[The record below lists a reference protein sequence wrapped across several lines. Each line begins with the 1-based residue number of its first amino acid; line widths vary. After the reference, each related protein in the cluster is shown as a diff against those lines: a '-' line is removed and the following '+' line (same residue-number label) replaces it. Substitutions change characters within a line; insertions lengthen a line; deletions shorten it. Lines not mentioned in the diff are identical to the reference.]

1 VRLSVKKLFR
11 ATGGTMRIVSRGSA
25 TAAALAFALAL
36 TSAAGVGCSSRAHGA
51 KSAADVAEST
61 PSSSTAAPAAAP
73 APASAKITQAA
84 FNEDSDGARFV
95 LSANA
100 PLLYTSYEP
109 RPDLLIVDLRDAAVA
124 PSFVTPKTSGELIE
138 SIKFEELDE
147 LGKRITRLSIT
158 HKASAKTDVRS
169 VGQGLAIAFE
179 GSSSAASSEPAEAAP
194 VETASAAPAPA
205 VSSAPL
211 PAETQA
217 AAAPTHAAPAPAS
230 SPAHHE
236 AEPSAARGEIAH
248 SLETVSVEAR
258 NGSVA
263 VTLIGDGWFAPKDF
277 VLANPP
283 RVVVDLPGVK
293 NDVRQ
298 RSVAVKGDLVTRVRV
313 SQFQTSPEMVT
324 RVVVDLAKPMPHAIV
339 ADGER
344 LAVVVGPDVE
354 AQAAAA
360 PAPRSEE
367 PAPAAEVRHES
378 PTVTTIAEAAPPP
391 PASPEPAP
399 ARVEPARVETASVE
413 AAPEPAAAAPSA
425 PAEKVAEMPAPSPSR
440 ASEPPAAKPAP
451 AVEKPAPTVAAEK
464 PAPPVE
470 KPIEKPAEKPVE
482 KPVAPPAPAVAEKA
496 SASASASAPAHQ
508 RIAPSL
514 STSKSSK
521 PAASRSDALFEAAAA
536 QLDQEQAAKP
546 DQGSAYRSRTITE
559 ASTQFTGEPISLDLK
574 DADIKD
580 VFRTISQLTGLN
592 IVIDPDVR
600 GTVTVQLE
608 DVPWDQALDLIL
620 KQNSLGYVLENNI
633 MRIATT
639 AKLQAEE
646 SDRARLAEARQAAE
660 PTRTVIKKLSYAR
673 AGEITPT
680 LQSVMSKRGSIVVDQ
695 RTNTLI
701 IREIPTYLPAVLQ
714 LIDNLDTATPQVVIE
729 SRIVETTKS
738 LGRSLGINWS
748 VRGNA
753 DNEHGNTTNLIFP
766 NSVAGGLNVGLGN
779 GPTVASL
786 VLGNILNTFNLD
798 VALTAAENQ
807 GLLKIISSPK
817 VTSLT
822 NTPAL
827 IQSGVQIPVQTT
839 VNNTTTVI
847 YVDATLKL
855 DVTPQITAEGTIL
868 LVVNVTKREP
878 AVALNLSLGQ
888 NVPLTI
894 REYRGQV
901 LVKDGGTTVIGGIF
915 QINDQDQN
923 NMIPGLWKIPVLG
936 NLFRNKTR
944 TEKHDEL
951 LIFITPRI
959 LRS

>member
-1 VRLSVKKLFR
+1 MRMAIR
-11 ATGGTMRIVSRGSA
+11 GTA
-25 TAAALAFALAL
+25 TATALAL
-36 TSAAGVGCSSRAHGA
+36 VWVAAAGCSSRGQKAQ
-51 KSAADVAEST
+51 SAADAAPVVT
-61 PSSSTAAPAAAP
+61 PAPAPSPAAANAPAAT
-73 APASAKITQAA
+73 AKITGTA
-84 FNEDSDGARFV
+84 FAEDADGARVV

-109 RPDLLIVDLRDAAVA
+109 RPNLLVVDLRDATVA
-124 PSFVTPKTSGELIE
+124 SNVATPKVGGMVE

-158 HKASAKTDVRS
+158 HNPEAHPDLRS
-169 VGQGLAIAFE
+169 VGQGLAIAFT
-179 GSSSAASSEPAEAAP
+179 GPTATAEAADAP
-194 VETASAAPAPA
+194 AETASVATAAAVESAPLAAPAPA
-205 VSSAPL
+205 AIP
-211 PAETQA
+211 
-217 AAAPTHAAPAPAS
+217 AAPKPAPVTV
-230 SPAHHE
+230 
-236 AEPSAARGEIAH
+236 ARGEAAH
-248 SLETVSVEAR
+248 ALESVTAQTKD
-258 NGSVA
+258 GKVA
-263 VTLIGDGWFAPKDF
+263 IVLLGDGWFSAKDF
-277 VLANPP
+277 ALANPP
-283 RVVVDLPGVK
+283 RIVVDLPGVK
-293 NDVRQ
+293 NEVKQ
-298 RSVAVKGDLVTRVRV
+298 RTIAVKDDVVTRVRI
-313 SQFQTSPEMVT
+313 SQFQTSPEYVT
-324 RVVVDLAKPMPHAIV
+324 RVVVDLARPMPHALV
-339 ADGER
+339 PDGER
-344 LAVVVGPDVE
+344 LAVVVGE
-354 AQAAAA
+354 NASAETMALAAEEAA
-360 PAPRSEE
+360 PAPSE
-367 PAPAAEVRHES
+367 PAASTAVASAPA
-378 PTVTTIAEAAPPP
+378 PTVEPPAPPSGSAPAPVTASVTTIADKPAPVADAPKVAVAPPP
-391 PASPEPAP
+391 PAPH
-399 ARVEPARVETASVE
+399 V
-413 AAPEPAAAAPSA
+413 
-425 PAEKVAEMPAPSPSR
+425 
-440 ASEPPAAKPAP
+440 EPPATEVKA
-451 AVEKPAPTVAAEK
+451 AVV
-464 PAPPVE
+464 APP
-470 KPIEKPAEKPVE
+470 PA
-482 KPVAPPAPAVAEKA
+482 PVAPPAPAVVA
-496 SASASASAPAHQ
+496 ASAPAP
-508 RIAPSL
+508 APPAPKAAPKP
-514 STSKSSK
+514 STT
-521 PAASRSDALFEAAAA
+521 ARGDALFEAAAA
-536 QLDQEQAAKP
+536 QLDQDQPNSQANGA
-546 DQGSAYRSRTITE
+546 SYRSRTISE
-559 ASTQFTGEPISLDLK
+559 AQGQFTGEPISLDLK

-592 IVIDPDVR
+592 IVIDPEVR

-639 AKLQAEE
+639 SKLQAEE
-646 SDRARLAEARQAAE
+646 GDRARLAEARQAAE
-660 PTRTVIKKLSYAR
+660 PTRTVIKKLSYAK
-673 AGEITPT
+673 AAEIVPT
-680 LQSVMSKRGSIVVDQ
+680 LQSVMSKRGAIVVDN

-738 LGRSLGINWS
+738 LGRSLGINWQ
-748 VRGNA
+748 VRGKA

-766 NSVAGGLNVGLGN
+766 NTVAGGLNVGLGN

-868 LVVNVTKREP
+868 LTVNVMKREP
-878 AVALNLSLGQ
+878 AVALNLALGQ

-915 QINDQDQN
+915 QINDQDQY

-936 NLFRNKTR
+936 NLFKNKTR

>member
-1 VRLSVKKLFR
+1 MRMAFR
-11 ATGGTMRIVSRGSA
+11 ATA
-25 TAAALAFALAL
+25 TATALAL
-36 TSAAGVGCSSRAHGA
+36 SWAAAVGCSSGGG
-51 KSAADVAEST
+51 KTQSAADTAAAV
-61 PSSSTAAPAAAP
+61 STAPEP
-73 APASAKITQAA
+73 APAVSTFPAATATITQAA
-84 FNEDSDGARFV
+84 VNEDSDGARLV
-95 LSANA
+95 LSSSA

-109 RPDLLIVDLRDAAVA
+109 RPDLLIVDLRDASVA
-124 PSFVTPKTSGELIE
+124 PGFQAPSATGGLVE

-147 LGKRITRLSIT
+147 LGRRITRLSIA
-158 HKASAKTDVRS
+158 HQPESKPDVRS
-169 VGQGLAIAFE
+169 VGQGLAIAFS
-179 GSSSAASSEPAEAAP
+179 GPSTTASVEESPEPAATPAD
-194 VETASAAPAPA
+194 APAVTA

-211 PAETQA
+211 TE
-217 AAAPTHAAPAPAS
+217 APAPAAVAS
-230 SPAHHE
+230 VP
-236 AEPSAARGEIAH
+236 PAARGEMAH
-248 SLETVSVEAR
+248 ALETVTAETKDGRVSIA
-258 NGSVA
+258 
-263 VTLIGDGWFAPKDF
+263 LLGDGWFSPKDF

-283 RVVVDLPGVK
+283 RLVIDLPGVK
-293 NDVRQ
+293 NEVRHRAIAVQGDVV
-298 RSVAVKGDLVTRVRV
+298 SRVRV

-324 RVVVDLAKPMPHAIV
+324 RVVIDLARPVAYAI
-339 ADGER
+339 APDGER
-344 LAVVVGPDVE
+344 LAVLVGEGASTAEIAPAPAPEVSAPAPSTTTIARAEAAAEPPRARMETAPVHVE
-354 AQAAAA
+354 TAAVAAPTQTETMPEPNVEPAPAVSRVEPAPVASAAVAAPAKIETVAAA
-360 PAPRSEE
+360 PAPAPAVVPAAAR
-367 PAPAAEVRHES
+367 PAPA
-378 PTVTTIAEAAPPP
+378 
-391 PASPEPAP
+391 PA
-399 ARVEPARVETASVE
+399 VEPAVAYV
-413 AAPEPAAAAPSA
+413 PPPFAAAPA
-425 PAEKVAEMPAPSPSR
+425 
-440 ASEPPAAKPAP
+440 PAAKPARST
-451 AVEKPAPTVAAEK
+451 AP
-464 PAPPVE
+464 
-470 KPIEKPAEKPVE
+470 
-482 KPVAPPAPAVAEKA
+482 KA
-496 SASASASAPAHQ
+496 S
-508 RIAPSL
+508 RGE
-514 STSKSSK
+514 
-521 PAASRSDALFEAAAA
+521 ALFEAAAA
-536 QLDQEQAAKP
+536 ALDQEQTAPASN
-546 DQGSAYRSRTITE
+546 QYRSRTISE
-559 ASTQFTGEPISLDLK
+559 AQSQFTGEPISLDLK

-592 IVIDPDVR
+592 IVIDPEVR

-660 PTRTVIKKLSYAR
+660 PTRTVIKKLSYAK
-673 AGEITPT
+673 AAEIVPT
-680 LQSVMSKRGSIVVDQ
+680 LQSVMSKRGAIVVDA

-748 VRGNA
+748 VRGKA
-753 DNEHGNTTNLIFP
+753 DVESGNTTNLIFP
-766 NSVAGGLNVGLGN
+766 NTVLGGIDVGLGN

-798 VALTAAENQ
+798 IALTAAENQ

-827 IQSGVQIPVQTT
+827 IQSGVKIPVQTT

-868 LVVNVTKREP
+868 LTVNVTKREP

>member
-1 VRLSVKKLFR
+1 MRMAFR
-11 ATGGTMRIVSRGSA
+11 GTA
-25 TAAALAFALAL
+25 TATALAL
-36 TSAAGVGCSSRAHGA
+36 VWAAAVGCSSRGHAAH
-51 KSAADVAEST
+51 SAADAAPVVAPAPT
-61 PSSSTAAPAAAP
+61 PAPAAAN
-73 APASAKITQAA
+73 APAATAKITGTA
-84 FNEDSDGARFV
+84 FNEDADGARVV

-109 RPDLLIVDLRDAAVA
+109 RPNLLVVDLRDTSVA
-124 PSFVTPKTSGELIE
+124 SNVATPKVGGLVE

-158 HKASAKTDVRS
+158 HNPDAHPDLRS
-169 VGQGLAIAFE
+169 VGQGLAIAFT
-179 GSSSAASSEPAEAAP
+179 GPTSAAEAEAPADSAP
-194 VETASAAPAPA
+194 VATAAAVESAPLSTKAAPAAIP
-205 VSSAPL
+205 
-211 PAETQA
+211 
-217 AAAPTHAAPAPAS
+217 PAPAAPK
-230 SPAHHE
+230 PAPV
-236 AEPSAARGEIAH
+236 ATARGEAAH
-248 SLETVSVEAR
+248 ALESVTAQTKDGHVSIV
-258 NGSVA
+258 
-263 VTLIGDGWFAPKDF
+263 LLGDGWFSAKDF
-277 VLANPP
+277 ALANPP
-283 RVVVDLPGVK
+283 RIVVDLPGVRNEVK
-293 NDVRQ
+293 QRTIVVKDDV
-298 RSVAVKGDLVTRVRV
+298 VTRVRI
-313 SQFQTSPEMVT
+313 SQFQTSPEYVT
-324 RVVVDLAKPMPHAIV
+324 RVVVDLARPMPHALV
-339 ADGER
+339 PDGER
-344 LAVVVGPDVE
+344 LAVVVGQNASSE
-354 AQAAAA
+354 TMAQVA
-360 PAPRSEE
+360 EE
-367 PAPAAEVRHES
+367 PAVAQPEPAMTAAATLTPS
-378 PTVTTIAEAAPPP
+378 VTTIAEKPAPVVEPRVAAAAPPP
-391 PASPEPAP
+391 PAPAP
-399 ARVEPARVETASVE
+399 HVE
-413 AAPEPAAAAPSA
+413 APAPEVKAAVVAAPPPAAAPPYVAP
-425 PAEKVAEMPAPSPSR
+425 
-440 ASEPPAAKPAP
+440 
-451 AVEKPAPTVAAEK
+451 
-464 PAPPVE
+464 
-470 KPIEKPAEKPVE
+470 
-482 KPVAPPAPAVAEKA
+482 PPAPAVIA
-496 SASASASAPAHQ
+496 APVQ
-508 RIAPSL
+508 
-514 STSKSSK
+514 K
-521 PAASRSDALFEAAAA
+521 PAPPAPKAAPKPTTARGDALFEAAAA
-536 QLDQEQAAKP
+536 QLDQ
-546 DQGSAYRSRTITE
+546 DQSNPQTGGASYRSRTISE
-559 ASTQFTGEPISLDLK
+559 AQGQFTGEPISLDLK

-592 IVIDPDVR
+592 IVIDPEVR

-639 AKLQAEE
+639 SKLQAEE
-646 SDRARLAEARQAAE
+646 GDRARLAEARQAAE
-660 PTRTVIKKLSYAR
+660 PTRTVIKKLSYAK
-673 AGEITPT
+673 AAEIVPT
-680 LQSVMSKRGSIVVDQ
+680 LQSVMSKRGAIVVDN

-738 LGRSLGINWS
+738 LGRSLGINWQ
-748 VRGNA
+748 VRGKA

-868 LVVNVTKREP
+868 LTVNVMKREP
-878 AVALNLSLGQ
+878 AVALNLALGQ

-915 QINDQDQN
+915 QINDQDQY

-936 NLFRNKTR
+936 NLFKNKTR

>member
-1 VRLSVKKLFR
+1 MRLSVETLFR

-25 TAAALAFALAL
+25 TAAALALAV
-36 TSAAGVGCSSRAHGA
+36 TSVAGVACSSRGHGA
-51 KSAADVAEST
+51 KSAADVATST
-61 PSSSTAAPAAAP
+61 PASSSPAATPAS

-95 LSANA
+95 VSANA

-109 RPDLLIVDLRDAAVA
+109 RPDLLIVDLRDTAVA
-124 PSFVTPKTSGELIE
+124 QSFVAPKTDGGLVE

-147 LGKRITRLSIT
+147 LGKRITRVSIA
-158 HKASAKTDVRS
+158 HKASAKADVRS

-179 GSSSAASSEPAEAAP
+179 GASAVAASDGAEPPA
-194 VETASAAPAPA
+194 ETASAAPAPA
-205 VSSAPL
+205 VASAPL
-211 PAETQA
+211 AAETQVA
-217 AAAPTHAAPAPAS
+217 AASPAPSSEAAPAP
-230 SPAHHE
+230 
-236 AEPSAARGEIAH
+236 ARGEIAH
-248 SLETVSVEAR
+248 SLESVSAENR

-263 VTLIGDGWFAPKDF
+263 VTLVGDGWFAPKDF

-283 RVVVDLPGVK
+283 RIVVDLPGVK

-298 RSVAVKGDLVTRVRV
+298 RSVSVKGDLVTKVRV
-313 SQFQTSPEMVT
+313 SQFQTTPEMVT
-324 RVVVDLAKPMPHAIV
+324 RVVVDLARPMPHAVV

-344 LAVVVGPDVE
+344 LAVLVGPNVVATETVAQKGRD
-354 AQAAAA
+354 QAAAA
-360 PAPRSEE
+360 PAPAHRSEE
-367 PAPAAEVRHES
+367 PAPAPVPAAHES
-378 PTVTTIAEAAPPP
+378 PTVTTIADASTVSA
-391 PASPEPAP
+391 PASAPVVPEPAHAEP
-399 ARVEPARVETASVE
+399 AHQEAARVETA
-413 AAPEPAAAAPSA
+413 PEPPASA
-425 PAEKVAEMPAPSPSR
+425 PAAQA
-440 ASEPPAAKPAP
+440 AP
-451 AVEKPAPTVAAEK
+451 AVEKPAEK
-464 PAPPVE
+464 
-470 KPIEKPAEKPVE
+470 
-482 KPVAPPAPAVAEKA
+482 PAPAVAEKA
-496 SASASASAPAHQ
+496 APVEKAAPAEKPAPPPAAPAVVEKAPAPAPQ
-508 RIAPSL
+508 RIAPAL
-514 STSKSSK
+514 TPSKGSK
-521 PAASRSDALFEAAAA
+521 PAPSRSDALFEAAAA

-673 AGEITPT
+673 AQEITPT

-748 VRGNA
+748 VRGVA

-766 NSVAGGLNVGLGN
+766 NSAAGGINVGLGN

>member
-1 VRLSVKKLFR
+1 MRIAFR
-11 ATGGTMRIVSRGSA
+11 ATA
-25 TAAALAFALAL
+25 TATALAL
-36 TSAAGVGCSSRAHGA
+36 SWAAAVGCSSGGQKTQSPADA
-51 KSAADVAEST
+51 TAAV
-61 PSSSTAAPAAAP
+61 STAPEAAAAAP
-73 APASAKITQAA
+73 ASPAASTKITQAA
-84 FNEDSDGARFV
+84 LNEDIDGARVV
-95 LSANA
+95 LSSNA

-109 RPDLLIVDLRDAAVA
+109 RPDLLIVDLRDTTVAAD
-124 PSFVTPKTSGELIE
+124 FQTPATPGGGLVE

-147 LGKRITRLSIT
+147 LGKRITRLSIA
-158 HKASAKTDVRS
+158 HDPDSKPDVRS
-169 VGQGLAIAFE
+169 VGQGLAIAFS
-179 GSSSAASSEPAEAAP
+179 GAAPMATADAEAMP
-194 VETASAAPAPA
+194 EAAPAPTA
-205 VSSAPL
+205 VASAPL
-211 PAETQA
+211 AAPPAPA
-217 AAAPTHAAPAPAS
+217 APAAAPAIST
-230 SPAHHE
+230 
-236 AEPSAARGEIAH
+236 AARGETAH
-248 SLETVSVEAR
+248 ALEKVSVDSTGTR
-258 NGSVA
+258 VS
-263 VTLIGDGWFAPKDF
+263 VTLSGDGWFSPKDF

-283 RVVVDLPGVK
+283 RIVLDLPGVK
-293 NDVRQ
+293 NEVRQ
-298 RSVAVKGDLVTRVRV
+298 RSIAVQGDLVSRVRV
-313 SQFQTSPEMVT
+313 SQFQSSPELIT
-324 RVVVDLAKPMPHAIV
+324 RVVIDLSHPV
-339 ADGER
+339 AHVVVPNGEH
-344 LAVVVGPDVE
+344 LAVVIGEGVSLAEVAPASAPAVETVAAEAPTMAEAAASTTTLASESHPAEAPAVEPAPAPVAEAPAMAEAAPAPVE
-354 AQAAAA
+354 AEPPAIQHASVEVAPAPVETAPAPVQAAAVPPPAPQAAA
-360 PAPRSEE
+360 PAP
-367 PAPAAEVRHES
+367 APAAKAAA
-378 PTVTTIAEAAPPP
+378 PAAAPATQMAETHVAPPPAAPPP
-391 PASPEPAP
+391 AYVP
-399 ARVEPARVETASVE
+399 
-413 AAPEPAAAAPSA
+413 
-425 PAEKVAEMPAPSPSR
+425 
-440 ASEPPAAKPAP
+440 
-451 AVEKPAPTVAAEK
+451 
-464 PAPPVE
+464 PAPP
-470 KPIEKPAEKPVE
+470 PARTN
-482 KPVAPPAPAVAEKA
+482 A
-496 SASASASAPAHQ
+496 
-508 RIAPSL
+508 
-514 STSKSSK
+514 K
-521 PAASRSDALFEAAAA
+521 PAASRGEALFEAAAA
-536 QLDQEQAAKP
+536 ALDSDQAQQAP
-546 DQGSAYRSRTITE
+546 GSSYRSRTISE
-559 ASTQFTGEPISLDLK
+559 AQSQFTGEPISLDLK

-592 IVIDPDVR
+592 IVIDPEVR

-639 AKLQAEE
+639 SKLQAEE
-646 SDRARLAEARQAAE
+646 SDRARLSEARQAAE
-660 PTRTVIKKLSYAR
+660 PTRTVIKKLSYAK
-673 AGEITPT
+673 ASEIVPT
-680 LQSVMSKRGSIVVDQ
+680 LQSVMSKRGAIVVDQ

-748 VRGNA
+748 VRGKA
-753 DNEHGNTTNLIFP
+753 DTETGNTTNLIFP
-766 NSVAGGLNVGLGN
+766 NKILGGIDVGLGN

-868 LVVNVTKREP
+868 LTVNVTKREP

>member
-1 VRLSVKKLFR
+1 
-11 ATGGTMRIVSRGSA
+11 M
-25 TAAALAFALAL
+25 
-36 TSAAGVGCSSRAHGA
+36 GCSSKGQGA
-51 KSAADVAEST
+51 KSAADVASAT
-61 PSSSTAAPAAAP
+61 PATTSPAPASTAAPA
-73 APASAKITQAA
+73 SARITQAA
-84 FNEDSDGARFV
+84 FNEDADGARFV

-109 RPDLLIVDLRDAAVA
+109 RPDLLIVDLRDASVA
-124 PSFVTPKTSGELIE
+124 PTLVTPKTGGDLVE

-147 LGKRITRLSIT
+147 LGKRITRLSIS
-158 HKASAKTDVRS
+158 HKSAAKADVRS

-179 GSSSAASSEPAEAAP
+179 GPSSTSVAANETASEPAAETVAAAP
-194 VETASAAPAPA
+194 APVASAPLAPPAETHVAAAAPAPA
-205 VSSAPL
+205 HEEPVSTAL
-211 PAETQA
+211 HEPA
-217 AAAPTHAAPAPAS
+217 
-230 SPAHHE
+230 
-236 AEPSAARGEIAH
+236 PSAARGEIAH
-248 SLETVSVEAR
+248 SLESVSAEVRGGAVSV
-258 NGSVA
+258 
-263 VTLIGDGWFAPKDF
+263 TLVGDGWFAPKDF

-298 RSVAVKGDLVTRVRV
+298 RSIAVKGDVVTRVRV
-313 SQFQTSPEMVT
+313 SQFQTSPEYVT
-324 RVVVDLAKPMPHAIV
+324 RVVVDLAKPMPHAV
-339 ADGER
+339 VPDGER
-344 LAVVVGPDVE
+344 LAVLVGPNVAATE
-354 AQAAAA
+354 SVAQSAGAQAAEA
-360 PAPRSEE
+360 PAPA
-367 PAPAAEVRHES
+367 PAPAPATVQADVVAEKPAETKHES
-378 PTVTTIAEAAPPP
+378 PTVTTIADAPT
-391 PASPEPAP
+391 
-399 ARVEPARVETASVE
+399 VHT
-413 AAPEPAAAAPSA
+413 
-425 PAEKVAEMPAPSPSR
+425 EMPAPAP
-440 ASEPPAAKPAP
+440 APAAAPAPVAPAHEAPAPAMTQASAAPVEKP
-451 AVEKPAPTVAAEK
+451 AVEKTMEK
-464 PAPPVE
+464 PVPVE
-470 KPIEKPAEKPVE
+470 KPIEKPAPTVVAEKPVE
-482 KPVAPPAPAVAEKA
+482 KPAPVAAPPAAEKA
-496 SASASASAPAHQ
+496 AAVAAAKPLPASM
-508 RIAPSL
+508 
-514 STSKSSK
+514 SKSSK
-521 PAASRSDALFEAAAA
+521 PTQSRGDALFEAAAA
-536 QLDQEQAAKP
+536 QLDQDQAAKAE
-546 DQGSAYRSRTITE
+546 QGSSYRSRTITE

-673 AGEITPT
+673 ASEITPT
-680 LQSVMSKRGSIVVDQ
+680 LQSVMSKRGSIVVDG

-748 VRGNA
+748 VNGNA
-753 DNEHGNTTNLIFP
+753 DTAHGNTTNLIFP
-766 NSVAGGLNVGLGN
+766 NNVAGGLNVGLGN

>member
-1 VRLSVKKLFR
+1 
-11 ATGGTMRIVSRGSA
+11 MRRTFKA
-25 TAAALAFALAL
+25 TATALAL
-36 TSAAGVGCSSRAHGA
+36 ALAWGAATGCSSRSHTAQN
-51 KSAADVAEST
+51 AADTAL
-61 PSSSTAAPAAAP
+61 AAPADSSPSAATP
-73 APASAKITQAA
+73 APPASAKITQAA
-84 FNEDSDGARFV
+84 FNEDSDGARVV
-95 LSANA
+95 LSASA

-109 RPDLLIVDLRDAAVA
+109 RPDLLIVDLRDASVA
-124 PSFVTPKTSGELIE
+124 QGFTAPQAAGGVVG
-138 SIKFEELDE
+138 SIRFEEVEE
-147 LGKRITRLSIT
+147 LGKRMTRLSIA
-158 HKASAKTDVRS
+158 HKAEAKVDVRS
-169 VGQGLAIAFE
+169 VGQGLAIAFSGGTAVAE
-179 GSSSAASSEPAEAAP
+179 SETAEPEAPASQPVSSEPI
-194 VETASAAPAPA
+194 VTASNAAPAPA
-205 VSSAPL
+205 PVPVA
-211 PAETQA
+211 Q
-217 AAAPTHAAPAPAS
+217 AAPAKKAS
-230 SPAHHE
+230 A
-236 AEPSAARGEIAH
+236 AARGEVAH
-248 SLETVSVEAR
+248 SLEKVTVGETRDGQVSV
-258 NGSVA
+258 
-263 VTLIGDGWFAPKDF
+263 TLLGDGWLAPKDF

-283 RVVVDLPGVK
+283 RVVLDLPGVK
-293 NDVRQ
+293 NEVRQ
-298 RSVAVKGDLVTRVRV
+298 RAIAVSGNVVTKVRV
-313 SQFQTSPEMVT
+313 SQFQTSPEYVT
-324 RVVVDLAKPMPHAIV
+324 RVVLDLSAPAPHAL
-339 ADGER
+339 ASDGER
-344 LAVVVGPDVE
+344 LAVIVGQDAVASAA
-354 AQAAAA
+354 AQTPSIAAAAA
-360 PAPRSEE
+360 PAPAAAPASEPERKAEAAPVTQTEIAPAPAPVPEPTMEAKAAPAPVAEEKPVIEAKSTIE
-367 PAPAAEVRHES
+367 PAPATAPAPSHVEAKVEAKKAE
-378 PTVTTIAEAAPPP
+378 PPAAPVAL
-391 PASPEPAP
+391 ASAPAP
-399 ARVEPARVETASVE
+399 SAHHTDSAT
-413 AAPEPAAAAPSA
+413 PAAASAPSA
-425 PAEKVAEMPAPSPSR
+425 PTTSTTTA
-440 ASEPPAAKPAP
+440 ASKPA
-451 AVEKPAPTVAAEK
+451 
-464 PAPPVE
+464 
-470 KPIEKPAEKPVE
+470 
-482 KPVAPPAPAVAEKA
+482 
-496 SASASASAPAHQ
+496 
-508 RIAPSL
+508 
-514 STSKSSK
+514 SKSS
-521 PAASRSDALFEAAAA
+521 PATAPRGRNEALFEAAAA
-536 QLDQEQAAKP
+536 ALDQEQAATA
-546 DQGSAYRSRTITE
+546 QAGSAYRSRTIAE
-559 ASTQFTGEPISLDLK
+559 SPTQFTGEPISLDLK

-592 IVIDPDVR
+592 IVIDPEVR

-646 SDRARLAEARQAAE
+646 GDRARLSEARQAAE
-660 PTRTVIKKLSYAR
+660 PTRTVIKKLSYAK
-673 AGEITPT
+673 ASEITPT
-680 LQSVMSKRGSIVVDQ
+680 LQSVMSKRGSIVIDG

-714 LIDNLDTATPQVVIE
+714 LIENLDTATPQVVIE

-748 VRGNA
+748 ATGNA
-753 DNEHGNTTNLIFP
+753 DNAHGNTTNLIFP
-766 NSVAGGLNVGLGN
+766 NSVAGGINVGLGN

-786 VLGNILNTFNLD
+786 VLGNILNTFNLNA
-798 VALTAAENQ
+798 ALTAAENQ

-868 LVVNVTKREP
+868 LSVNVTKREP

>member
-1 VRLSVKKLFR
+1 MRIAFR
-11 ATGGTMRIVSRGSA
+11 ATA
-25 TAAALAFALAL
+25 TATALAL
-36 TSAAGVGCSSRAHGA
+36 SWAAAVGCSSGGQKTH
-51 KSAADVAEST
+51 SADAAT
-61 PSSSTAAPAAAP
+61 ATAASQPAAAP
-73 APASAKITQAA
+73 TASSLAATAKITEAA
-84 FNEDSDGARFV
+84 VNEDADGARVV
-95 LSANA
+95 LSSNA

-109 RPDLLIVDLRDAAVA
+109 RPDLLIVDLRDTTVAAGFHA
-124 PSFVTPKTSGELIE
+124 PATPGGGLVE

-147 LGKRITRLSIT
+147 LGKRITRLSIA
-158 HKASAKTDVRS
+158 HNPNSKPDVRS
-169 VGQGLAIAFE
+169 VGQGLAIAFN
-179 GSSSAASSEPAEAAP
+179 GPTAVAASEAESTPEPAPAP
-194 VETASAAPAPA
+194 APAMAVASTPLAAPAPA
-205 VSSAPL
+205 DN
-211 PAETQA
+211 A
-217 AAAPTHAAPAPAS
+217 AAVPAVSA
-230 SPAHHE
+230 
-236 AEPSAARGEIAH
+236 AARGETAH
-248 SLETVSVEAR
+248 ALEKVSVDSTGGR
-258 NGSVA
+258 VS
-263 VTLIGDGWFAPKDF
+263 VTLLGDGWFSPKDF

-283 RVVVDLPGVK
+283 RIVLDLPGVK
-293 NDVRQ
+293 NEMRQ
-298 RSVAVKGDLVTRVRV
+298 RSIAVQGELVTRVRV
-313 SQFQTSPEMVT
+313 SQFQTSPELIT
-324 RVVVDLAKPMPHAIV
+324 RVVIDLARPVAHAV
-339 ADGER
+339 VPDGEK
-344 LAVVVGPDVE
+344 LAVVIGEGVTE
-354 AQAAAA
+354 AEAA
-360 PAPRSEE
+360 PAPAPPVPAVAAAPETPATTEVSPSTTTLAADSHEAPSTVAEPAPVHVSEPPVVAE
-367 PAPAAEVRHES
+367 SAPAPAPPVAPAPAPAPATAEASHPAQAEVAPPPVQVAASPAPAAPAH
-378 PTVTTIAEAAPPP
+378 PAAPAPKAEPVAETHVAPPP
-391 PASPEPAP
+391 APRPAPAAPAPAP
-399 ARVEPARVETASVE
+399 AR
-413 AAPEPAAAAPSA
+413 
-425 PAEKVAEMPAPSPSR
+425 
-440 ASEPPAAKPAP
+440 
-451 AVEKPAPTVAAEK
+451 
-464 PAPPVE
+464 
-470 KPIEKPAEKPVE
+470 
-482 KPVAPPAPAVAEKA
+482 A
-496 SASASASAPAHQ
+496 SA
-508 RIAPSL
+508 
-514 STSKSSK
+514 K
-521 PAASRSDALFEAAAA
+521 PAASRGEALFEAAAA
-536 QLDQEQAAKP
+536 ALDSDQAAQQAP
-546 DQGSAYRSRTITE
+546 GSTYRSRTISE
-559 ASTQFTGEPISLDLK
+559 AQSQFTGEPISLDLK

-592 IVIDPDVR
+592 IVIDPEVR

-660 PTRTVIKKLSYAR
+660 PTRTVIKKLSYAK
-673 AGEITPT
+673 ASEIVPT
-680 LQSVMSKRGSIVVDQ
+680 LQSVMSKRGAIVVDQ

-748 VRGNA
+748 VRGKA
-753 DNEHGNTTNLIFP
+753 DTETGNTTNLIFP
-766 NSVAGGLNVGLGN
+766 NKILGGIDVGLGN

-868 LVVNVTKREP
+868 LTVNVTKREP